1 MLPQLR
7 KHYKEYLIFK
17 FNEALVDPADDMDVA
32 ELGAVLMREEKEVPK
47 GDEKD
52 PQYKERLKEV
62 SCRCWCGV
70 EEAQLC
76 LRVASLQVGYA
87 CIIFVCCRRNVLLI
101 SFVLAHFTCLSVAS
115 SCLLHSK

>member
-1 MLPQLR
+1 MIQSLQVESSVLPFLLLPQLR

-17 FNEALVDPADDMDVA
+17 VNEALVDPADDMNVA

-70 EEAQLC
+70 EEGQC
-76 LRVASLQVGYA
+76 
-87 CIIFVCCRRNVLLI
+87 VCRWHHCQ
-101 SFVLAHFTCLSVAS
+101 
-115 SCLLHSK
+115 